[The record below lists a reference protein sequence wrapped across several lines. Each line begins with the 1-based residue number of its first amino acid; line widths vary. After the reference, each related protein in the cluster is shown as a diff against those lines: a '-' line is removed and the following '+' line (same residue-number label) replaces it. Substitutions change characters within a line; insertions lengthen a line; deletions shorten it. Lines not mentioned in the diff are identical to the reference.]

1 MTAGPSP
8 DDTAVSPDRVLIGR
22 FLEALAA
29 ERGAARNTLIAYR
42 TDLEGA
48 SIALGAEGLGE
59 ADTETLRA
67 LGEAWSSLAA
77 STVARKMSALRR
89 FYGFLEEEG
98 LRADNPA
105 LRLARPGARRPL
117 PKIVTREEVE
127 ALFLVAE
134 EKARGEG
141 APSAAVRM
149 LALLELLYGSGL
161 RATELVSLPRNA
173 VHPDRPF
180 LILKGKGG
188 RERLVPV
195 SDRAREAVARW
206 TAYIPSGSPWLFPSG
221 KSHLSRVRLFQMV
234 RELGAAAG
242 IAPERLSPHVLRHAF
257 ATHLLSGGADLRA
270 LQTMLGHADI
280 GTTQIYTHVEA
291 AHLVE
296 LVNRRHPLV
305 DLKRG
310 AA

>member
-1 MTAGPSP
+1 MAEASEARGPV
-8 DDTAVSPDRVLIGR
+8 AVDRDMINR
-22 FLEALAA
+22 FIEMLGV
-29 ERGAARNTLIAYR
+29 ERGASRNTLLAYR
-42 TDLEGA
+42 SDLETS
-48 SIALGAEGLGE
+48 SIVTGGLTD
-59 ADTETLRA
+59 ADSDCLRGLTA
-67 LGEAWSSLAA
+67 AWSSLAA
-77 STVARKMSALRR
+77 STVARKLSALRR
-89 FYGFLEEEG
+89 FYAFLEEEG
-98 LRADNPA
+98 LRDDNPA
-105 LRLARPGARRPL
+105 MQLARPGLQRPL
-117 PKIVTREEVE
+117 PKILTREEVE
-127 ALFLVAE
+127 RLFQAAE
-134 EKARGEG
+134 SKA
-141 APSAAVRM
+141 SAQGTSQRHVRM

-161 RATELVSLPRNA
+161 RATELVSLPRNSI
-173 VHPDRPF
+173 HPDRPF

-195 SDRAREAVARW
+195 SDRARQAVAHW
-206 TAYIPSGSPWLFPSG
+206 ANHHVPADSSWLFPSG

-280 GTTQIYTHVEA
+280 STTQIYTHVDN

-296 LVNRRHPLV
+296 LVNQRHPLV